1 MCHVLRV
8 HHSGY
13 YQWLKRPESDRAIEN
28 KRLTSLIQESWLAS
42 GGIYGSPRIHVDLR
56 EAGETC
62 SENRVARLMSL
73 AGLKAIRGYKAPRY
87 RSGKP
92 AVAAKNQL
100 KREFTYAE
108 PNKAWVTDITY
119 IRTYEGFLYLAVVLD
134 LYSRHV
140 IGWSMKATLAK
151 EIVLDALLMAVW
163 RRKPKQPVIV
173 HSDQGSQ
180 FSSDEWKRFLDTHNL
195 SASMS
200 RRGNCWDNAVAE
212 SFFSSLKKER
222 IKKKIYSNREEARS
236 DIFDYIEVFYNRR
249 RRHSHLGQLSPA
261 DYEARA
267 NLNEV
272 TECL

>member
-1 MCHVLRV
+1 MCNVLRV

-13 YQWLKRPESDRAIEN
+13 YQWLKRPESDRALEN
-28 KRLTSLIQESWLAS
+28 KRLTSHIQESWLES

-56 EAGETC
+56 EAGEMC

-87 RSGKP
+87 RAGKP

-134 LYSRHV
+134 LYSRRV
-140 IGWSMKATLAK
+140 IGWSLKATLAK

-195 SASMS
+195 SAMTFP
-200 RRGNCWDNAVAE
+200 RN
-212 SFFSSLKKER
+212 
-222 IKKKIYSNREEARS
+222 
-236 DIFDYIEVFYNRR
+236 
-249 RRHSHLGQLSPA
+249 
-261 DYEARA
+261 
-267 NLNEV
+267 
-272 TECL
+272 

>member
-1 MCHVLRV
+1 MCTVLRV

-13 YQWLKRPESDRAIEN
+13 YQWLKQPESNRAREN
-28 KRLTSLIQESWLAS
+28 KRLTALIKESWLES

-62 SENRVARLMSL
+62 SENRVARLMNL

-87 RSGKP
+87 RAGKP
-92 AVAAKNQL
+92 SVPAKNQL
-100 KREFTYAE
+100 QREFTYDQ

-134 LYSRHV
+134 LYSRRV

-163 RRKPKQPVIV
+163 RRKPKQSVII

-180 FSSDEWKRFLDTHNL
+180 FSSDEWKRFLDTHKL

-212 SFFSSLKKER
+212 SFFSSLKKEQIKRR
-222 IKKKIYSNREEARS
+222 IYTTRDEARS
-236 DIFDYIEVFYNRR
+236 DIFEYIEVFYNRR

-261 DYEARA
+261 DYEEKA
-267 NLNEV
+267 NLNEA

>member
-1 MCHVLRV
+1 GYSKKGRRILCQAVQLRYAFIRDNQNCHPVRLMCHVLRV

-100 KREFTYAE
+100 KRE
-108 PNKAWVTDITY
+108 
-119 IRTYEGFLYLAVVLD
+119 
-134 LYSRHV
+134 
-140 IGWSMKATLAK
+140 
-151 EIVLDALLMAVW
+151 
-163 RRKPKQPVIV
+163 
-173 HSDQGSQ
+173 
-180 FSSDEWKRFLDTHNL
+180 
-195 SASMS
+195 
-200 RRGNCWDNAVAE
+200 
-212 SFFSSLKKER
+212 
-222 IKKKIYSNREEARS
+222 
-236 DIFDYIEVFYNRR
+236 
-249 RRHSHLGQLSPA
+249 
-261 DYEARA
+261 
-267 NLNEV
+267 
-272 TECL
+272 